1 MSDSPDSSPDLW
13 ARFRFSIV
21 GPLLSAP
28 PPAGELEGALEEL
41 ARREW
46 NHPTRPGE
54 CLRVARAT
62 IERWYYTA
70 RAARNPIAALRRTVR
85 EDAGRWKVLSERFLE
100 TLHAQY
106 RAFPHWSVR
115 LHHDNLATLLEADPT
130 LGPLPSY
137 PTLVRYMRAEGL
149 RRQARR
155 GNVPRPGLERARR
168 ALERREVRSFEVEH
182 VGGLWHLDFHTSR
195 HVAVLDAA
203 ATWVK
208 PHLLA
213 VLDDR
218 SRLCCHAQFYFE
230 ENAETLVHAFSQ
242 ALLKR
247 GLPRALLTDNGGEMM
262 AEEFVQ
268 GLEKLSIVHDTTLPY
283 SPHQNGKQ
291 EHFWAVVEGRL
302 LAMLE
307 NVADLTL
314 QRLNEI
320 TQAWVELDYH
330 RAVHSEIRT
339 TPLERFLAGPEVLRA
354 APSPAAL
361 REAFRQR
368 VVRRPRRSDATLT
381 LEGVRFE
388 IPSAY
393 RHLPRVSV
401 EYARWDLGFVHLV
414 DERAGRTLC
423 RIYPLD
429 RARNATGERRLLE
442 GALAPGPSPPPSPEG
457 GLPPLLARLLA
468 EYAASGLPPAYLPK
482 EDPSKEE
489 R

>member
-1 MSDSPDSSPDLW
+1 
-13 ARFRFSIV
+13 V
-21 GPLLSAP
+21 
-28 PPAGELEGALEEL
+28 LEDL

-46 NHPTRPGE
+46 NHPTRAGE
-54 CLRVARAT
+54 RLRVARAT

-70 RAARNPIAALRRTVR
+70 RAARNPIAALRRAVR
-85 EDAGRWKVLSERFLE
+85 VDAGRWKVFSEGFLE
-100 TLHAQY
+100 KLHAQY

-115 LHHDNLATLLEADPT
+115 LHHDNLSTLRKADPT

-137 PTLVRYMRAEGL
+137 PTLVRYMRAKGL
-149 RRQARR
+149 RRHARR

-168 ALERREVRSFEVEH
+168 QLEGREVRSFEVEH

-195 HVAVLDAA
+195 HVAVLDVGGS
-203 ATWVK
+203 WVK

-218 SRLCCHAQFYFE
+218 SRLCAHAQFYLE
-230 ENAETLVHAFSQ
+230 ENSENLVHAFSQ

-247 GLPRALLTDNGGEMM
+247 GLPRALLTDNGGEMI

-268 GLEKLSIVHDTTLPY
+268 GLEKLSVVHDTTLPY

-314 QRLNEI
+314 ERLNEI
-320 TQAWVELDYH
+320 TQAWVEFDYH
-330 RAVHSEIRT
+330 RNVHSEIRT

-354 APSPAAL
+354 APAPVAL

-429 RARNATGERRLLE
+429 RARNASGERRLLE
-442 GALAPGPSPPPSPEG
+442 TPLAGADSPARPAEA
-457 GLPPLLARLLA
+457 GLPPLLERLLA
-468 EYAASGLPPAYLPK
+468 EYGACGLPPAYLPK
-482 EDPSKEE
+482 DESSKEE